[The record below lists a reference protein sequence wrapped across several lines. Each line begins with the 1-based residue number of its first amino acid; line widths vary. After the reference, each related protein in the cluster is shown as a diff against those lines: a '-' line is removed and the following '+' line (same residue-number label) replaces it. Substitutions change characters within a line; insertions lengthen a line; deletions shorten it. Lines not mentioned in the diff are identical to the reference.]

1 MQPAVMPRRRLLLA
15 DENVDLVAAL
25 RQRLESA
32 GYEVSVAF
40 NGLDAIAQQERS
52 PSEVLVV
59 GLVMPE
65 CDGFEAIEAF
75 RRRFPG
81 TRIVAIAGGGKLRA
95 SIYLGAAALIGVD
108 ATLQKPFD
116 ADALL
121 RTVRSLEADIVPA
134 TT

>member
-1 MQPAVMPRRRLLLA
+1 MHPADLPRRRLLLA
-15 DENVDLVAAL
+15 DENVQLVCAL
-25 RQRLESA
+25 RSCLEAA
-32 GYEVSVAF
+32 GYDVRVAF
-40 NGLDAIAQQERS
+40 NGREAIAQQERVAS
-52 PSEVLVV
+52 DLLVV

-65 CDGFEAIEAF
+65 CDGFEAIETF

-95 SIYLGAAALIGVD
+95 SLYLSAAELIGAD

-121 RTVRSLEADIVPA
+121 RTLRSLEAGIVPA